1 MIKRLSAG
9 LLLISVVFIS
19 GCATIKDIHMSRKV
33 DLIAGNFSIRV
44 NHYTAGEIPAVVV
57 TGCGGH
63 NVTVRLIDLSSGS
76 VVNTYRDYVPENSTK
91 WWLYNDLPEG
101 SYNAIL
107 IVEGDT
113 MACVKFKIDNS

>member
-1 MIKRLSAG
+1 M
-9 LLLISVVFIS
+9 S
-19 GCATIKDIHMSRKV
+19 GCATIKDIHMSRQV
-33 DLIAGNFSIRV
+33 DAIAGNFSIRV
-44 NHYTAGEIPAVVV
+44 NHYAVGEIPAVVV

-101 SYNAIL
+101 SYNAFL
-107 IVEGDT
+107 IIEGDT